1 MTMGRCDDSIGSAR
15 LGSARLGRSIAPF
28 FPYVKS
34 YLITIS
40 KTSLL
45 ETGIFAPCL
54 RLFCMHSKAVVSYGD
69 IEAAVRQCL
78 NG

>member
-1 MTMGRCDDSIGSAR
+1 MIRGSCDNSIGSVR
-15 LGSARLGRSIAPF
+15 FGRSIVPF

-34 YLITIS
+34 YLIRIS
-40 KTSLL
+40 KTSLP

-54 RLFCMHSKAVVSYGD
+54 RLFCMHSKAVVPYGNA
-69 IEAAVRQCL
+69 EAAVRQYL